1 MEKVE
6 IIELV
11 KYRNFLHQ
19 QLNQEIVSLEFAEK
33 DLLHTPNR
41 EIRLQR
47 MKDLRNQ
54 IREIEPIFKENGSFK
69 TDEFTDFMAK
79 FLSLTEQS
87 SVKSKWKGT
96 DKKATYYVVS
106 TPEEL
111 EILKESV
118 KTRADFDKFSRL
130 KGVTRIK
137 GEVVYPFKS
146 NLKMKDKYRDH
157 YRLKI
162 AIYELMQLKLEHPE
176 MTDEERY
183 SIVLENTVRR
193 NLEQSSKISK

>member
-54 IREIEPIFKENGSFK
+54 IRELEPIFKENGIFK

-96 DKKATYYVVS
+96 DKKSTYYVVS

-111 EILKESV
+111 EVLKESV

-137 GEVVYPFKS
+137 GDVVYPFKE
-146 NLKMKDKYRDH
+146 NGRMKNKYGKH
-157 YRLKI
+157 YRLKY
-162 AIYELMQLKLEHPE
+162 AIYELMQLRIDHPE
-176 MTDEERY
+176 MTDQERY
-183 SIVLENTVRR
+183 HQVLENTVSR
-193 NLEQSSKISK
+193 NLRRTK